1 MYGSSGQA
9 MSCSASHG
17 SPDSLAAA
25 TQPNQIGQLY
35 GSVSGSPAQPVSGGR
50 PSPDTRY
57 QRKPS
62 ASVGPPATK
71 DSAPFSSDPRR
82 SLPSPGA
89 SRTVRS
95 ATVVAT
101 TESAARSGCAGN
113 SAEAVAAAL
122 ALGLVPVDAELLVEA
137 LALGEGDGVS
147 EAEAVPS
154 SRVRTN
160 ASRMTVST
168 ASTTTPMIIAR
179 GARRDGP
186 VGVVVGPGGGA
197 GGGGGGYGS
206 SVIVPS
212 GG

>member
-71 DSAPFSSDPRR
+71 DSDPFSSDPRR

-89 SRTVRS
+89 SRTVRF

-101 TESAARSGCAGN
+101 TESAASSGWSGR
-113 SAEAVAAAL
+113 SAEAVARRSRSGWSLGEAEPL
-122 ALGLVPVDAELLVEA
+122 AEA
-137 LALGEGDGVS
+137 LALGDGDGVS
-147 EAEAVPS
+147 EADAVPS
-154 SRVRTN
+154 SRVRSI
-160 ASRMTVST
+160 ASEDDGQHGEHDDADDHRQGS
-168 ASTTTPMIIAR
+168 AS
-179 GARRDGP
+179 
-186 VGVVVGPGGGA
+186 
-197 GGGGGGYGS
+197 
-206 SVIVPS
+206 
-212 GG
+212 